1 MNKEQIFEAIGDI
14 DEQYIHEAQVAV
26 KRKTRPVW
34 VKWGAVAAS
43 VCLACVG
50 GVIAYNISENLAPEW
65 VGDHYGSYP
74 VTMSRVAWTDEQVVF
89 DGALNKDKLNKGGE
103 KHFAVYVMDTMQDFA
118 AFTTEYGEIFSMEQ
132 SYNDSLSF
140 MDTIKKA
147 QYQEG
152 FFAEHSLLVVYVDTN
167 ADTKVEVDEVKTEGD
182 SFCVYVNEKGG
193 AENTESKAG
202 WFITVAFTDEEIAA
216 YTAFDAL
223 STK

>member
-50 GVIAYNISENLAPEW
+50 GVIAYNISQSLLPEW

-132 SYNDSLSF
+132 SYNGGLSF
-140 MDTIKKA
+140 MDTVAKA

-167 ADTKVEVDEVKTEGD
+167 ADMKVEVDQVKVEGD
-182 SFCVYVNEKGG
+182 SVCVYVNEKGVS
-193 AENTESKAG
+193 ETTKDKAG
-202 WFITVAFTDEEIAA
+202 WFITVAFTDEEIAT
-216 YTAFDAL
+216 YTMFDAL

>member
-50 GVIAYNISENLAPEW
+50 GVIAYNISESLAPEW
-65 VGDHYGSYP
+65 VGDHYGTYAI
-74 VTMSRVAWTDEQVVF
+74 TTSRVAWTDEAAVF
-89 DGALNKDKLNKGGE
+89 DGALNKDNLNKEGE
-103 KHFAVYVMDTMQDFA
+103 KHFAVYVMDTMQDFED
-118 AFTTEYGEIFSMEQ
+118 FTTNYGEIFSITQ

-140 MDTIKKA
+140 MDTVAKA

-152 FFAEHSLLVVYVDTN
+152 FFAEHSLLIVYVDTN
-167 ADTKVEVDEVKTEGD
+167 ADMKVEVDQVKVEGD
-182 SFCVYVNEKGG
+182 SVCVYVNEKGG
-193 AENTESKAG
+193 SETTKDKAG
-202 WFITVAFTDEEIAA
+202 WFITVAFTDEEIAT
-216 YTAFDAL
+216 YTMFDAL